1 MHLCIYVSSYMCI
14 PKFRKDAC
22 TRMQIWNK
30 PHAHH
35 HVHARRSLCRC
46 LQEQTTCMCMQ
57 RLDTSMLVDSYIP
70 FWHTQRHVHNSCVC
84 TQDMV
89 MLLKRYSLFWVGKIP
104 QLRAG
109 GALQWK
115 SSWASVS
122 GWCDS
127 DMHAGVAKAFFSPN
141 PRAAISRRNAQNR
154 RQKAVYRRWRLDVLL
169 FEFELCDTLAFLPG
183 VRAGAR
189 CIPFSI
195 AR

>member
-1 MHLCIYVSSYMCI
+1 VLALQYACRHIECFVYFYDCTDTYVQINMHEYVYMQQFMHLCIYVSSYMCI

-89 MLLKRYSLFWVGKIP
+89 MLLKRYSLF
-104 QLRAG
+104 
-109 GALQWK
+109 
-115 SSWASVS
+115 
-122 GWCDS
+122 
-127 DMHAGVAKAFFSPN
+127 
-141 PRAAISRRNAQNR
+141 
-154 RQKAVYRRWRLDVLL
+154 
-169 FEFELCDTLAFLPG
+169 
-183 VRAGAR
+183 
-189 CIPFSI
+189 
-195 AR
+195 

>member
-1 MHLCIYVSSYMCI
+1 MHEYVYMQQFMHLCIYVSSYMCI

-46 LQEQTTCMCMQ
+46 LQEQTTSMCMQ

-127 DMHAGVAKAFFSPN
+127 DMHAGVAKSVRFFLQIHALLSP
-141 PRAAISRRNAQNR
+141 
-154 RQKAVYRRWRLDVLL
+154 
-169 FEFELCDTLAFLPG
+169 
-183 VRAGAR
+183 GAMHR
-189 CIPFSI
+189 IDDRKQFTGADDWTCCCLNSSS
-195 AR
+195 ATH